1 MERSTEYF
9 QSVNEAQSLSEQWWL
24 DITRQEWVKG
34 NSRSIN
40 SNHWSLIMRN
50 MFKDRWSDRKDIDVT
65 TMGDKINDNTISV
78 EIIKKQNTDDESEK

>member
-1 MERSTEYF
+1 
-9 QSVNEAQSLSEQWWL
+9 
-24 DITRQEWVKG
+24 
-34 NSRSIN
+34 
-40 SNHWSLIMRN
+40 